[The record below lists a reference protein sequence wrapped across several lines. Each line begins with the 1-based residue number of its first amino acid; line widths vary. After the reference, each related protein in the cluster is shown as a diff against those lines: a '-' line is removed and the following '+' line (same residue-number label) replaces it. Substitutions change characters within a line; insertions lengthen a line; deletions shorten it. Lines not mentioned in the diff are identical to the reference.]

1 MILGGIVYMF
11 CKHCGKN
18 LPDGSQF
25 CNGCGKNLA
34 IVEAT
39 PQINE
44 APKPKEKRRVDYN
57 NYLEQAKKI
66 DILSILF
73 AISAIILVVTLLFV
87 PIFNSTIIPLG
98 GNYSN
103 FNFDTGTKSF
113 SILEELQVF
122 IYAGQN
128 NLPMNWWGNFEFILI
143 IVVLAA
149 MTCWSAWILGNGI
162 RYLLNNK
169 KSASV
174 KVSILRRPK
183 NQERAVVI
191 IYSIWIFLCL
201 FLDVTLAK
209 DNSPY
214 FSARYMTGFNGFSA
228 WVIIPLLAFAL
239 YITMYVIKMKEEIK
253 VKKAIV
259 AYENGQD

>member
-1 MILGGIVYMF
+1 MF

-34 IVEAT
+34 IVEAAL
-39 PQINE
+39 QVSE
-44 APKPKEKRRVDYN
+44 VPKPKEKRRVDYN
-57 NYLEQAKKI
+57 DYLPQAKKI

-73 AISAIILVVTLLFV
+73 SLSAIILVVTLLFI

-103 FNFDTGTKSF
+103 VDFEKGVKSF

-143 IVVLAA
+143 ILALVA
-149 MTCWSAWILGNGI
+149 MICWAAWILGNSI

-174 KVSILRRPK
+174 KVSTLRRPK
-183 NQERAVVI
+183 TQERAIVI

-201 FLDVTLAK
+201 FLDVIMAK
-209 DNSPY
+209 DNNPY
-214 FSARYMTGFNGFSA
+214 VFAARYMTGFDGFSP

-239 YITMYVIKMKEEIK
+239 FITMYVIKMKEEVK
-253 VKKAIV
+253 VKNSIK